1 MKTESKQDL
10 RDRIDA
16 LEKQI
21 LQRDEAERA
30 AKMLEWKKHLP
41 EAFDFARDELNR
53 RMSGKWRT
61 LALDHI
67 DESGFYFTYELYEGL
82 SCWVRQS
89 IRVRHEEATTDD

>member
-10 RDRIDA
+10 RNRIDA

-82 SCWVRQS
+82 SCWTKQS
-89 IRVRHEEATTDD
+89 IQVQHEEAKTDA